1 MATFEEEE
9 VWRAAKA
16 LASDR
21 VTSVVL
27 TRLEE
32 RYTLEWKESAP
43 TDKDARD
50 DAYHMVRAVAA
61 FRRELDA
68 LASEPDIARFNSRLK
83 RN

>member
-9 VWRAAKA
+9 IWRAAKA

-32 RYTLEWKESAP
+32 RYTMEWKESAP
-43 TDKDARD
+43 NDKDVRD
-50 DAYHMVRAVAA
+50 GAYHMVRAVAA
-61 FRRELDA
+61 FRRELDS
-68 LASEPDIARFNSRLK
+68 LASEPDIARFNNRLK
-83 RN
+83 RS